1 MKREKKP
8 RRKKLLKRLKSKFR
22 LTVLNES
29 TFEER
34 FSYSLTPMNVIVMFG
49 GLLFVFGLIIYLLL
63 AFTPLKV
70 YLVPGYVD
78 VEYREE
84 ARVARMKVDSIHQ
97 VLTQQQT
104 YLNSVLTIFNGG
116 FVQQQ
121 VDTSG
126 IKKERLVLTP
136 EDSLFDVE
144 MKTKKPLMQVPLLSG
159 TVQFV
164 SPVSGKLLQ
173 AYSGKHKGVDLG
185 AVGNSPVLASET
197 GMILFAGPSI
207 TGGYE
212 VHIQHA
218 EQFVS
223 IYRGL
228 GNITKVSGTR
238 VEKGDAIAW
247 PGGSFESELGNHV
260 HLELWK
266 SGYPVDP
273 SRYMVLVQ

>member
-84 ARVARMKVDSIHQ
+84 ARVARMKVDSINQ
-97 VLTQQQT
+97 VLSQQQT
-104 YLNSVLTIFNGG
+104 YLNSVITIFNGG
-116 FVQQQ
+116 QISQQI
-121 VDTSG
+121 DTSG
-126 IKKERLVLTP
+126 IKKERLELTT

-144 MKTKKPLMQVPLLSG
+144 MKTKKPMFQAHLMSG
-159 TVQFV
+159 TVNFN
-164 SPVSGKLLQ
+164 SPLTGKLVQ
-173 AYSGKHKGVDLG
+173 NFGTNHKGVDI
-185 AVGNSPVLASET
+185 ASADQSPVSSVET
-197 GMILFAGPSI
+197 GMIIFAGPSVS
-207 TGGYE
+207 GGYE

-218 EQFVS
+218 EQFIS
-223 IYRGL
+223 IYKGL
-228 GNITKVSGTR
+228 GKVFKSSGTR
-238 VEKGDAIAW
+238 VDKGDAIGLT
-247 PGGSFESELGNHV
+247 GGSYEESLGRHV

-273 SRYMVLVQ
+273 TRYLVLTQ

>member
-84 ARVARMKVDSIHQ
+84 ARVARMKVDSINQ
-97 VLTQQQT
+97 VLSQQQT
-104 YLNSVLTIFNGG
+104 YLKSVITIFNGG
-116 FVQQQ
+116 QISQQI
-121 VDTSG
+121 DTTG
-126 IKKERLVLTP
+126 IKKERLELTP

-144 MKTKKPLMQVPLLSG
+144 MKTKKPLYQAPLMSG
-159 TVQFV
+159 TVNFSSPLTGKLVQPFNSSHRGV
-164 SPVSGKLLQ
+164 DISAGDQSPV
-173 AYSGKHKGVDLG
+173 
-185 AVGNSPVLASET
+185 ASVET
-197 GMILFAGPSI
+197 GMIIFAGPSVS
-207 TGGYE
+207 GGFE
-212 VHIQHA
+212 VHVQHA
-218 EQFVS
+218 EQFIS
-223 IYRGL
+223 IYKGL
-228 GNITKVSGTR
+228 GKVFKSSGSR
-238 VEKGDAIAW
+238 VEKGDAIGAT
-247 PGGSFESELGNHV
+247 GGSYEESMGRHV

-273 SRYMVLVQ
+273 TRYFVLAQ